1 MVVEVTL
8 LVLHESHRGGEKW
21 VRQDPKIWAHS
32 DARTQHPDLFF
43 CCMIG
48 SPDRSD
54 IAIHHDVG
62 SDSSAS

>member
-1 MVVEVTL
+1 M
-8 LVLHESHRGGEKW
+8 RAIAA
-21 VRQDPKIWAHS
+21 VRSGLDKIQKIWAHS